1 VAASYFTAPPRSKI
15 SSGDAESF
23 AACRPT
29 RGGVSDNAGHA
40 LDAIPGPAP
49 ALMPHLSPASWL
61 LAAVGAFCLG
71 VAKAGLAG
79 LSLFHVMVFALLFGA
94 RDSTG
99 IVLPMLLIGDA
110 CAIAAYRRQARW
122 EYLRRMLPPAF
133 VGILAGAAV
142 MGRLSDAA
150 FKPLVGWIILV
161 LCVLQ
166 FIRMIWP
173 DSFGDVPHGHTFAWL
188 MGLLAGA
195 TTMLA
200 NAASPI
206 MTIYFLAVALP
217 KLEFVGTAA
226 WFFFLVNAF
235 KVPFSAGLGLIH
247 VGTIEFNLLLSPAV
261 VAGFFAGGWL
271 IRRVPQ
277 QLFDTIL
284 MIFAAI
290 AALKL
295 IGAF

>member
-1 VAASYFTAPPRSKI
+1 
-15 SSGDAESF
+15 
-23 AACRPT
+23 
-29 RGGVSDNAGHA
+29 
-40 LDAIPGPAP
+40 
-49 ALMPHLSPASWL
+49 
-61 LAAVGAFCLG
+61 
-71 VAKAGLAG
+71 
-79 LSLFHVMVFALLFGA
+79 MVFALLFGA

-99 IVLPMLLIGDA
+99 IVLPMLLVGDL

-122 EYLRRMLPPAF
+122 DYLRRMLPPAC
-133 VGILAGAAV
+133 VGIVAAAAV

-150 FKPLVGWIILV
+150 FKPVIGWIILA
-161 LCVLQ
+161 LCILQ

-173 DSFGDVPHGHTFAWL
+173 HSFGDVPHGHGFAWT

-217 KLEFVGTAA
+217 KLVFVGTAA

-247 VGTIEFNLLLSPAV
+247 PGTLLFNLVLSPAV
-261 VAGFFAGGWL
+261 VAGFLIGGWL

-277 QLFDTIL
+277 RLFDGVL
-284 MIFAAI
+284 MTFAAV
-290 AALKL
+290 AALRL
-295 IGAF
+295 IGVF